1 MIGRQEEISI
11 LNKLLNSE
19 RSELLL
25 VTGRRRVGKTY
36 LIREIF
42 KENICFEF
50 IGTQY
55 GDTENQLQKFA
66 LETGNFFPEKSQNV
80 SLKNWSI
87 AFRHLSNCIEGLRKT
102 KNKKVIFFDE
112 FPWIA
117 QHKSNF
123 LQEFDYWWNSWASK
137 QNIVVVIT
145 GSAAS
150 WMIQKVVNNKA
161 GLHNR
166 ITQRVHL
173 QPFTLKET
181 QQFFESKKINLD
193 LYQTLQIYMVMGG
206 IPHYLENIEKGESA
220 AQNINRICFTA
231 NGLLRNEFQNLY
243 AALFDHSENHVS
255 IVKILSQ
262 KWKGLSR
269 QEIIAST
276 NFTDGGGLTKVLDEL
291 EACGFI
297 IRIIPLGKKSK
308 DTLYRLI
315 DEFSLFYLHF
325 IEGSRASSKD
335 VWMQKSTTQ
344 SFLTWQGYSF
354 ENICIRHSEAIKSAL
369 GISGIYVEV
378 SAFLFK
384 GNSETSGFQIDMLL
398 DRADN
403 TMNLCE
409 MKFYNSEI
417 TVDKS
422 MADLLRKRRARFKE
436 VSGTKKLIFNTLITT
451 YGVQTNEHS
460 LSQIDQIITMDKLF
474 GLERF

>member
-1 MIGRQEEISI
+1 MVGRQEEILI
-11 LNKLLNSE
+11 LNKLLDSD

-36 LIREIF
+36 LIRENF

-55 GDTENQLQKFA
+55 GDTENQLRKFA
-66 LETGNFFPEKSQNV
+66 LETENFFPEKGQNV
-80 SLKNWSI
+80 SLKNWSV
-87 AFRHLSNCIEGLRKT
+87 AFRHLSNCVENL
-102 KNKKVIFFDE
+102 KKSKKKRVIFFDE

-137 QNIVVVIT
+137 QNIAVVIT

-150 WMIQKVVNNKA
+150 WMIQKVVNNKS

-166 ITQRVHL
+166 ITQRIHL

-181 QQFFESKKINLD
+181 QQFFESKKIGLD

-220 AQNINRICFTA
+220 AQNINRICFTS

-255 IVKILSQ
+255 IVKTLSQ

-276 NFTDGGGLTKVLDEL
+276 NFTDGGGLTKVLEEL
-291 EACGFI
+291 ETCGFI

-315 DEFSLFYLHF
+315 DEFSLFYLNF

-344 SFLTWQGYSF
+344 PFITWQGYSF
-354 ENICIRHSEAIKSAL
+354 ENICIRHYEAIKSAL

-384 GNSETSGFQIDMLL
+384 GNSENSGFQIDMLL

-403 TMNLCE
+403 SMNLCE
-409 MKFYNSEI
+409 MKFYNSDI

>member
-1 MIGRQEEISI
+1 MIGRQEEIAI
-11 LNKLLNSE
+11 LNKLLHSE

-36 LIREIF
+36 LIRETF

-55 GDTENQLQKFA
+55 GDTENQLQKFTQ
-66 LETGNFFPEKSQNV
+66 EVESFFPERSQNI
-80 SLKNWSI
+80 SLKNWSV
-87 AFRHLSNCIEGLRKT
+87 ALRHLSMCIENQKKT
-102 KNKKVIFFDE
+102 KGKKVIFFDE

-166 ITQRVHL
+166 VTQRVHL

-220 AQNINRICFTA
+220 AQNINRICFTT

-255 IVKILSQ
+255 IVRVLSQ
-262 KWKGLSR
+262 KWKGLTR

-291 EACGFI
+291 ETCGFI
-297 IRIIPLGKKSK
+297 MRIVPLGKKSK
-308 DTLYRLI
+308 DTLYRLM
-315 DEFSLFYLHF
+315 DEFSLFHLQF
-325 IEGSRASSKD
+325 IEGSRTSSKD
-335 VWMQKSTTQ
+335 IWTQKSTTK
-344 SFLTWQGYSF
+344 SFTTWQGYSF
-354 ENICIRHSEAIKSAL
+354 ENICIKHYEAVKMAL
-369 GISGIYVEV
+369 GISGIYVDV
-378 SAFLFK
+378 SAFLHK
-384 GNSETSGFQIDMLL
+384 GNAEESGFQIDMLL

-422 MADLLRKRRARFKE
+422 MADLLRRRRARFKE

-451 YGVQTNEHS
+451 YGVQANEHS